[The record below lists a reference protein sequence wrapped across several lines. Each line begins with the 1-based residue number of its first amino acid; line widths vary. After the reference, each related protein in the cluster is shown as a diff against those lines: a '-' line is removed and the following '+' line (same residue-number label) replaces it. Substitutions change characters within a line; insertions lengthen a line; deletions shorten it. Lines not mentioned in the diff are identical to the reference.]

1 MAIHQDSI
9 FNELRLRIKLLE
21 QQNGLKAEQME
32 DKLLLWL
39 ITDTIS
45 QANETDELLFNLL
58 ERICM
63 IRELPYS
70 ACCMISGNKVS
81 LLNHFTPHEEKYS
94 RILPFSLSP
103 ELIDRLKS
111 GPCFIDGNEM
121 MDEGFNLSPAFFF
134 SPESIAIFPFHCLS
148 IPYGFFVFFYD
159 EKTEQD
165 ISGLS
170 IVIRQIINMATEK
183 LDKLSLL
190 DELKSLNA
198 AFDKKVRERTQ
209 ELIDKNNQLK
219 KEIETLKH
227 AGIPGKIFIEPVD
240 KSPDMDQSL
249 LMNISHEIRTPLNG
263 ILGFAE
269 IIRKNELE
277 SSEKDKYINIIKS
290 CGKSILKIV
299 DDVIDLSNIENGQVK
314 IIKEDFQL
322 GKFMT
327 DIYDYFKNDE
337 LFRQKETVEI
347 RLSMNLD
354 GQLFI
359 NADRKRVWQILIN
372 IIGNALKYTEKGFI
386 EIGCKIQE
394 TDQPKKGNQDL
405 LFTVKD
411 TGIGI
416 DKNMQ
421 DRVFDRFVKIEHE
434 STRLYGG
441 TGLGLSIAHDLVKM
455 MEGKIWFDS
464 EVGVGSQFYFLL
476 PNSVLALSVKDKL
489 ISSKELKAKYNW
501 LGKRVLIVEDDE
513 MSFVYLKEI
522 LRSSQIEILHAK
534 NGRIAVE
541 LTEANPNIDLVLMD
555 IKLPE
560 LDGYEATKKI
570 KLIRPAIPVI
580 AQTAY
585 AMADDQQKILQAG
598 CDDYISK
605 PINRRKLLQTID
617 RLITQN
623 SSV

>member
-21 QQNGLKAEQME
+21 KQNGLKAEQME

-39 ITDTIS
+39 VADTIS
-45 QANETDELLFNLL
+45 QAGDIDELLFNLL

-63 IRELPYS
+63 IREIPYS
-70 ACCMISGNKVS
+70 ACCKVSGNKIS
-81 LLNHFTPHEEKYS
+81 LLNHYTPHEEKYA
-94 RILPFSLSP
+94 RILPFNLSP
-103 ELIDRLKS
+103 DLLDRLKS

-121 MDEGFNLSPAFFF
+121 LDEGFNLSPTFFF
-134 SPESIAIFPFHCLS
+134 SPESIAIFPFHSLS
-148 IPYGFFVFFYD
+148 IPFGFFIFLYD

-170 IVIRQIINMATEK
+170 IIIRQIIVMATEK
-183 LDKLSLL
+183 LDKLTLME
-190 DELKSLNA
+190 ELKTLNA
-198 AFDKKVRERTQ
+198 SFDKKVRERTQ
-209 ELIDKNNQLK
+209 EMQDKNSQLK
-219 KEIETLKH
+219 KEIETFRHQSKSVK
-227 AGIPGKIFIEPVD
+227 IPAESVVD
-240 KSPDMDQSL
+240 TSESGRSL

-269 IIRKNELE
+269 IMRKTELE
-277 SSEKDKYINIIKS
+277 GEEKEKYINIIKS

-299 DDVIDLSNIENGQVK
+299 DDVIDLSNIETGQVK
-314 IIKEDFQL
+314 IVKEDFPL

-354 GQLFI
+354 GQSLI
-359 NADRKRVWQILIN
+359 HSDRKRIWQVLIN
-372 IIGNALKYTEKGFI
+372 IIGNALKYTEKGYI

-394 TDQPKKGNQDL
+394 TDHPKKGNQDL
-405 LFTVKD
+405 LFFVKD

-416 DKNMQ
+416 EESLRDSI
-421 DRVFDRFVKIEHE
+421 FERFVKIEHE
-434 STRLYGG
+434 ISRLYGG
-441 TGLGLSIAHDLVKM
+441 TGLGLSIARDLAEM
-455 MEGKIWFDS
+455 MDGRIWFDS

-476 PNSVLALSVKDKL
+476 PNSVSAFNGKDKL
-489 ISSKELKAKYNW
+489 LSSKELKAKYNW

-513 MSFVYLKEI
+513 MSFVYLKEVLKSTQIDI
-522 LRSSQIEILHAK
+522 LRAK
-534 NGRIAVE
+534 NGNQAIE
-541 LTEANPNIDLVLMD
+541 LFEANPDIDLVLMD

-560 LDGYEATKKI
+560 MDGYEATRRI
-570 KLIRPAIPVI
+570 KQIRPMIPVI

-585 AMADDQQKILQAG
+585 AMADDQQKILQVG

-605 PINRRKLLQTID
+605 PINRRKLLQTIEG
-617 RLITQN
+617 LIA
-623 SSV
+623 

>member
-1 MAIHQDSI
+1 
-9 FNELRLRIKLLE
+9 
-21 QQNGLKAEQME
+21 
-32 DKLLLWL
+32 
-39 ITDTIS
+39 
-45 QANETDELLFNLL
+45 
-58 ERICM
+58 
-63 IRELPYS
+63 
-70 ACCMISGNKVS
+70 
-81 LLNHFTPHEEKYS
+81 
-94 RILPFSLSP
+94 
-103 ELIDRLKS
+103 
-111 GPCFIDGNEM
+111 
-121 MDEGFNLSPAFFF
+121 
-134 SPESIAIFPFHCLS
+134 
-148 IPYGFFVFFYD
+148 
-159 EKTEQD
+159 
-165 ISGLS
+165 
-170 IVIRQIINMATEK
+170 
-183 LDKLSLL
+183 
-190 DELKSLNA
+190 
-198 AFDKKVRERTQ
+198 
-209 ELIDKNNQLK
+209 
-219 KEIETLKH
+219 
-227 AGIPGKIFIEPVD
+227 
-240 KSPDMDQSL
+240 
-249 LMNISHEIRTPLNG
+249 
-263 ILGFAE
+263 
-269 IIRKNELE
+269 LE
-277 SSEKDKYINIIKS
+277 SSEKDKYISIIKS

-337 LFRQKETVEI
+337 LFKQKETIEI

-421 DRVFDRFVKIEHE
+421 DLVFDRFVKIEHE
-434 STRLYGG
+434 NTRLYGG
-441 TGLGLSIAHDLVKM
+441 TGLGLSIAHELVKM
-455 MEGKIWFDS
+455 MDGKIWFDS

-476 PNSVLALSVKDKL
+476 PNAVIPFSGNGKL
-489 ISSKELKAKYNW
+489 LSSKELKAKYNW